1 MEAKSIRKIYDVQAK
16 ISHCSQKKDK
26 NDGYSN
32 KVMDGVEAQLTYR
45 LQ

>member
-1 MEAKSIRKIYDVQAK
+1 MEAKSIQKIYEVQAK
-16 ISHCSQKKDK
+16 INNCSQRKDK
-26 NDGYSN
+26 SDGYSS

>member
-1 MEAKSIRKIYDVQAK
+1 MEAKSIQKIYEVQAK
-16 ISHCSQKKDK
+16 ISNCSQTKDK
-26 NDGYSN
+26 SDGYSN